1 MDASER
7 EALVARFRAYLEQV
21 PAAGE
26 PAAEAASGT
35 AADAEQQ
42 EAPDLF
48 TLLAEL
54 AALKNDVRLES
65 RQFKSALDQLSAT
78 CETLRTQSQE
88 LQEGL
93 QRERRRAEAA
103 SEEADQDLLREL
115 LELRDRMAAGCSQ
128 AAAYRPGL
136 LARLGRT
143 RRYLARMAEGM
154 EMNLRH
160 LDEILARRGVQAQE
174 TVYRPFDPQAMHA
187 VETTEEPGMPDG
199 TVVRE
204 VRTGYLRNGRVL
216 RTAEVIVNKRG
227 SET

>member
-7 EALVARFRAYLEQV
+7 EALVSRFRAYLEQV
-21 PAAGE
+21 PAE
-26 PAAEAASGT
+26 PEAAPEAASEPAT
-35 AADAEQQ
+35 DAGQGEV
-42 EAPDLF
+42 PDLF

-65 RQFKSALDQLSAT
+65 RQFKSALDQLSAA
-78 CETLRTQSQE
+78 CETLREQNQE

-103 SEEADQDLLREL
+103 SEGADQGVLQEL
-115 LELRDRMAAGCSQ
+115 LDLRDRMAAGHSQ
-128 AAAYRPGL
+128 AAGYRLGL
-136 LARLGRT
+136 LARLGRG

-174 TVYRPFDPQAMHA
+174 TVYRPFDPQTMHA
-187 VETTEEPGMPDG
+187 VETTEEPSMPDG
-199 TVVRE
+199 TVVQE
-204 VRTGYLRNGRVL
+204 VRRGFLRNGRVL
-216 RTAEVIVNKRG
+216 RTAEVIVNKKD
-227 SET
+227 SKT